1 VLAVEL
7 VLGLAEL
14 LAVVWVA
21 VALGCEAAVPPELAL
36 VPELALAFSFP
47 DAALLA
53 LDVATA

>member
-14 LAVVWVA
+14 FAVVWVA
-21 VALGCEAAVPPELAL
+21 VALGCDAALP
-36 VPELALAFSFP
+36 PELALAFSFP
-47 DAALLA
+47 LAALLA